1 MGLFSKAKDAQ
12 KAAADAMAQ
21 AGAMGQQSGMAGVD
35 VQQMMGGD
43 MATQAA
49 QAQMYQ
55 KLATSGVE
63 APGTIDA
70 IRPIGGP
77 DFSGAT
83 PHEFDVTITPAGG
96 MPYQTTIRQGML
108 PAQMEGISQGMAFTA
123 RYDPD
128 NPAAA
133 SLYSW

>member
-1 MGLFSKAKDAQ
+1 MGLFSKIKGAQ
-12 KAAADAMAQ
+12 QTATD
-21 AGAMGQQSGMAGVD
+21 AMGQAGGVD

-43 MATQAA
+43 MAAQAA
-49 QAQMYQ
+49 QAQLYQ
-55 KLATSGVE
+55 KLATSGVD

-70 IRPIGGP
+70 IRAVGGP

-83 PHEFDVTITPAGG
+83 PHEFDVTISPAGG
-96 MPYQTTIRQGML
+96 APYQTTIRQGML

-123 RYDPD
+123 KYDPD
-128 NPAAA
+128 NPAMA

>member
-12 KAAADAMAQ
+12 KAAAEAMAQ
-21 AGAMGQQSGMAGVD
+21 AGGMGQGGASMQT
-35 VQQMMGGD
+35 MMGGD

-49 QAQMYQ
+49 QAQLYA
-55 KLATSGVE
+55 KLSASGVE

-70 IRPIGGP
+70 IRAIGGP

-96 MPYQTTIRQGML
+96 APYQTTIRQGML
-108 PAQMEGISQGMAFTA
+108 PVQMEGISQGMAFTA
-123 RYDPD
+123 KYDPD

-133 SLYSW
+133 SLFSW

>member
-21 AGAMGQQSGMAGVD
+21 AGAMGQGGASMQT
-35 VQQMMGGD
+35 MMGGD

-70 IRPIGGP
+70 IRATGGP

-96 MPYQTTIRQGML
+96 ASYQTTIRQGML
-108 PAQMEGISQGMAFTA
+108 PVQMEGISQGMAFTA
-123 RYDPD
+123 KYDPD
-128 NPAAA
+128 QPASA

>member
-1 MGLFSKAKDAQ
+1 MGLFSKRKDAQ
-12 KAAADAMAQ
+12 QAAADAMSQ
-21 AGAMGQQSGMAGVD
+21 TGGMGGVD

-49 QAQMYQ
+49 QAQLYQ
-55 KLATSGVE
+55 KLSTSGVE

-70 IRPIGGP
+70 IRTIGEP

-96 MPYQTTIRQGML
+96 APYQTTIRQGML
-108 PAQMEGISQGMAFTA
+108 PVQMEGISQGMAFTA
-123 RYDPD
+123 KYDPD

-133 SLYSW
+133 SLSSW

>member
-1 MGLFSKAKDAQ
+1 MGLFSKAKGAQ
-12 KAAADAMAQ
+12 QAAADAMRQ
-21 AGAMGQQSGMAGVD
+21 AGGVD
-35 VQQMMGGD
+35 VKQMMGGD
-43 MATQAA
+43 MAAQAA
-49 QAQMYQ
+49 QAQLYQ
-55 KLATSGVE
+55 KLATSGVD

-70 IRPIGGP
+70 IRAVGGP

-96 MPYQTTIRQGML
+96 APYQTTIRQAML

-123 RYDPD
+123 KYDPD
-128 NPAAA
+128 SPANA

>member
-1 MGLFSKAKDAQ
+1 MGLFDKVKGAQ
-12 KAAADAMAQ
+12 QAAADAMQQ
-21 AGAMGQQSGMAGVD
+21 AGAMQEQAGVGGAD
-35 VQQMMGGD
+35 VNQMMGGD
-43 MATQAA
+43 MAAQAA

-70 IRPIGGP
+70 IRATGAP

-96 MPYQTTIRQGML
+96 APYQTTIRQGML
-108 PAQMEGISQGMAFTA
+108 PAQMEGISQGMACVA
-123 RYDPD
+123 KYDPD
-128 NPAAA
+128 NPSMA
-133 SLYSW
+133 SLWSW

>member
-1 MGLFSKAKDAQ
+1 MGLFSKMKGAQ
-12 KAAADAMAQ
+12 QAATD
-21 AGAMGQQSGMAGVD
+21 AMGQAGGVD

-43 MATQAA
+43 MAAQAA

-55 KLATSGVE
+55 KLATSGVD

-70 IRPIGGP
+70 IRAVGGP

-96 MPYQTTIRQGML
+96 APYQTTIRQGML
-108 PAQMEGISQGMAFTA
+108 PAQMEGISQGMAFSA
-123 RYDPD
+123 KYDPD
-128 NPAAA
+128 NPANA

>member
-12 KAAADAMAQ
+12 QAAADAMAQ
-21 AGAMGQQSGMAGVD
+21 AGAMGGASM
-35 VQQMMGGD
+35 QQMMGGD

-49 QAQMYQ
+49 QAQMYA
-55 KLATSGVE
+55 KLSASGVE

-96 MPYQTTIRQGML
+96 ASYQTTIRQGML
-108 PAQMEGISQGMAFTA
+108 PVQMEGLSQGMAFTA
-123 RYDPD
+123 KYDPD
-128 NPAAA
+128 NPASA
-133 SLYSW
+133 SLFSW

>member
-12 KAAADAMAQ
+12 QAAADAMAQ
-21 AGAMGQQSGMAGVD
+21 AGGMAQGGASM
-35 VQQMMGGD
+35 QQMMGGD

-49 QAQMYQ
+49 QAQLYA
-55 KLATSGVE
+55 KLAASGVE

-83 PHEFDVTITPAGG
+83 PHEFDVTITPTGG
-96 MPYQTTIRQGML
+96 APYQTTIRQGML
-108 PAQMEGISQGMAFTA
+108 PVQMEGISQGMACTA
-123 RYDPD
+123 KYDPD
-128 NPAAA
+128 NPASAC
-133 SLYSW
+133 LFSW

>member
-1 MGLFSKAKDAQ
+1 MGLFNKIKGAQ
-12 KAAADAMAQ
+12 QAATDAMNQ
-21 AGAMGQQSGMAGVD
+21 TGGMGGVD
-35 VQQMMGGD
+35 VKQMMGGD
-43 MATQAA
+43 MAAQAA
-49 QAQMYQ
+49 QAQLYQ
-55 KLATSGVE
+55 KLATSGVD

-70 IRPIGGP
+70 IRAIGGP

-96 MPYQTTIRQGML
+96 APYQTTIRQAML

-128 NPAAA
+128 SPSNA

>member
-1 MGLFSKAKDAQ
+1 VGLFNKMKGAQ
-12 KAAADAMAQ
+12 QTA
-21 AGAMGQQSGMAGVD
+21 AGAMGQQQAGGMGGVD

-43 MATQAA
+43 MAAQAA

-55 KLATSGVE
+55 KLSTSGVE
-63 APGTIDA
+63 APATIDA
-70 IRPIGGP
+70 IRATGGP

-96 MPYQTTIRQGML
+96 APYPTTIRQGML
-108 PAQMEGISQGMAFTA
+108 PAQMEGISQGMACTA
-123 RYDPD
+123 KYDPD

-133 SLYSW
+133 ALWSW